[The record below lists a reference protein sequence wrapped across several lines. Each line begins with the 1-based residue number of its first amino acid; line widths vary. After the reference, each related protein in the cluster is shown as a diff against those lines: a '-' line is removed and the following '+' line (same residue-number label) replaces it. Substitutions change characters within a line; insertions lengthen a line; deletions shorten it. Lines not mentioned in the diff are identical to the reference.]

1 MIYPIR
7 YYYRGKVSD
16 KDFILARMAHIPPN
30 KQQEAS
36 DHYDRLFLPGDGSCM
51 AQCRKNANTYL
62 HNEARKYQAE
72 RTPDAYNR
80 HLEKMKGMVKKEQP
94 ATKKQTS
101 SGVVNQNALPNG
113 MRGIQL
119 DW

>member
-7 YYYRGKVSD
+7 YYYRGGVSD
-16 KDFILARMAHIPPN
+16 KKFILARMAHIPED
-30 KQQEAS
+30 KQQEVS
-36 DHYDRLFLPGDGSCM
+36 DHYDKLYMQDGSIRV
-51 AQCRKNANTYL
+51 AKGRKEANIYL

-80 HLEKMKGMVKKEQP
+80 HLEKMKGMVKRDHP
-94 ATKKQTS
+94 TVKKKMS
-101 SGVVNQNALPNG
+101 SGVVNQSALPKG
-113 MRGIQL
+113 VKGIQL